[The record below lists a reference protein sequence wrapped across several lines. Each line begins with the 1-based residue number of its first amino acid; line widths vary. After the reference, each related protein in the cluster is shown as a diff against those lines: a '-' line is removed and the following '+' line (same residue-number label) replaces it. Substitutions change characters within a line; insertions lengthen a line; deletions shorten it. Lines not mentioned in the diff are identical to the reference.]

1 MATKAVKAQPP
12 RKRSYNQL
20 TDKTVICIVGPTAS
34 GKTAAAIQL
43 ARTLGAKIISADSR
57 QCFRELHIGVAKP
70 SPAELLAIPHY
81 FIDSH
86 AIQQDVTAAL
96 FEELSLQWAAEIF
109 RDADNAVLVG
119 GTGLYIQAF
128 CEGLD
133 PIPPTDPAIRQEIR
147 SQFAA
152 GGMPWL
158 QEQVRT
164 IDPDFYS
171 RGEIQNPQRLMRAL
185 EVKRSTGHSILSLR
199 TAEKKQRPFR
209 IQKIGLETPKE
220 ELHRRINE
228 RVDRMMDA
236 GLLDEARSLIPY
248 RDLNA
253 LHTLGYTELF
263 RHLDGDCSLEQAV
276 EEIKKNTRHYAKRQM
291 TWFKKDPSI
300 KWVKTGGIIEKA

>member
-1 MATKAVKAQPP
+1 M
-12 RKRSYNQL
+12 
-20 TDKTVICIVGPTAS
+20 TDKTVICIVGPTAA

-43 ARTLGAKIISADSR
+43 AKTLCAGIISADSR

-70 SPAELLAIPHY
+70 SSAELLAIPHY

-86 AIQQDVTAAL
+86 SIRQDVTAAL

-109 RDADNAVLVG
+109 RDGDNAVLVG

-128 CEGLD
+128 CDGLD

-147 SQFAA
+147 SRFAT
-152 GGMPWL
+152 GGRAWL
-158 QEQVRT
+158 QEQIWIT
-164 IDPDFYS
+164 DPDFY
-171 RGEIQNPQRLMRAL
+171 RHGEIQNPQRLMRAL

-209 IQKIGLETPKE
+209 IQKIGLEISKE
-220 ELHRRINE
+220 ELHRRIDE
-228 RVDRMMDA
+228 RVDRMMQN

-248 RDLNA
+248 RHLNA
-253 LHTLGYTELF
+253 LRTLGYTELF
-263 RHLDGDCSLEQAV
+263 HHLDGHSSLPQAV
-276 EEIKKNTRHYAKRQM
+276 EQIKKNTRHYAKRQM

-300 KWVKTGGIIEKA
+300 KWVNAGGIIEKS

>member
-1 MATKAVKAQPP
+1 LTD
-12 RKRSYNQL
+12 QL
-20 TDKTVICIVGPTAS
+20 PDKTVIGIVGPTAA

-43 ARTLGAKIISADSR
+43 AKTLGAKIISADSR
-57 QCFRELHIGVAKP
+57 QCFRELHVGVAKP

-86 AIQQDVTAAL
+86 SIQQEVTAAL
-96 FEELSLQWAAEIF
+96 FEEVSLQWAAEIF
-109 RDADNAVLVG
+109 QDADNAVLVG

-164 IDPDFYS
+164 IDPDFYQ

-209 IQKIGLETPKE
+209 IEKIGLDLPKE

-236 GLLDEARSLIPY
+236 GLLEETRSLIPY
-248 RDLNA
+248 KHLNA
-253 LHTLGYTELF
+253 LRTLGYTELF
-263 RHLDGDCSLEQAV
+263 QHLDGRISLEQAV

-300 KWVKTGGIIEKA
+300 KWVNAGEIIEKS